1 VAKIRVVHFP
11 WQRLWIVIIMYVCHF
26 SSFSTKQNE
35 QWEFCWESKDNYKK
49 EERGKKKHFAW
60 MRERITTWRSGCY
73 GRQNVERRT
82 SSTFRI
88 SSITFSSSLSIFFFR
103 LWPKKVNWIKVTSF
117 NKEKEWSFDVVF
129 ALGTINYF
137 S

>member
-1 VAKIRVVHFP
+1 MAKIRGVHFP
-11 WQRLWIVIIMYVCHF
+11 WQCLWIVIIMYVCHF

-35 QWEFCWESKDNYKK
+35 QWEFCWESKDNYKR

-82 SSTFRI
+82 SSTFKI

-103 LWPKKVNWIKVTSF
+103 LWPQEGEL
-117 NKEKEWSFDVVF
+117 NKGYIIQQGQGVKLWCCVCFGNNHF
-129 ALGTINYF
+129 F
-137 S
+137 F